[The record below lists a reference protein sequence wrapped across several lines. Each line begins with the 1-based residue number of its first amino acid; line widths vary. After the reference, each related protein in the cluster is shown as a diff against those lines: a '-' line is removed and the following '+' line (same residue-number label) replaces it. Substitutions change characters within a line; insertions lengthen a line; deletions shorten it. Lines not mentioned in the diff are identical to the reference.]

1 MFYILILAL
10 FRRGSAYFHKK
21 KYRDAKKDLEI
32 VMNKEP
38 NNKNAKELLLKVD
51 GELKKEEDEKMEVK
65 SKGGKRLVI
74 EETDGETEDEEEEEE
89 VKVEAKIESAPPVTV
104 TEPRAT
110 TTKTEEKSNE
120 KKKIEIKETE
130 EDDDEEE
137 TNDVEMKREEEV
149 VQPTPPPPPPAQPE
163 PPKPEVQLPQ
173 QVVDFKNEANKLFQ
187 NGHYGDAIDY
197 YSKAINQIQAASTH
211 DVYSNTLSI
220 LYSNRASC
228 KQKIGN
234 YKDAIND
241 CDLSL
246 SLYKDNSK
254 VIYKKAYSLELI
266 EKYGD
271 SLHEYEKIMR
281 LDSTHKQAQEGYN
294 RVKSLLIQR
303 GHYNKPKKSESTAA
317 PSSQENYEQLKTK
330 GNEFVKINRYT
341 EALECYTKCINV
353 DAKNPIAYLNRSLC
367 YIKLDKP
374 QLAIEDCDYVLS
386 VEKANVKALYRRAL
400 AYKVL
405 KVNEKAI
412 SDLESVIK
420 IEPNNT
426 IAIRE
431 LQALK
436 EQIKSEVKQMAKKIE
451 TIATSTTAEN
461 AKKSEPAPAPV
472 PPKPKEKQP
481 EPPAPT
487 QHKPR
492 QYQLPAKITNSFE
505 FLQAWNSI
513 NPNDIQTFCLL
524 LELIDSS
531 QLSSFIGTKL
541 DDSMISKF
549 IAAFHHY
556 LCLDL
561 DDHET
566 EDGYNIIKKR
576 KHDRLIVFS
585 YLQQLAKA
593 KRFDFVKSFLNE
605 ESKQLVK
612 QMFDYLE
619 EQLKSHKTNEFYN
632 ASNLEALKKSY
643 SN

>member
-1 MFYILILAL
+1 M
-10 FRRGSAYFHKK
+10 KK
-21 KYRDAKKDLEI
+21 
-32 VMNKEP
+32 
-38 NNKNAKELLLKVD
+38 
-51 GELKKEEDEKMEVK
+51 
-65 SKGGKRLVI
+65 
-74 EETDGETEDEEEEEE
+74 
-89 VKVEAKIESAPPVTV
+89 
-104 TEPRAT
+104 
-110 TTKTEEKSNE
+110 
-120 KKKIEIKETE
+120 
-130 EDDDEEE
+130 
-137 TNDVEMKREEEV
+137 EEEV
-149 VQPTPPPPPPAQPE
+149 VVQSTPPPVPTPVQPAE

-173 QVVDFKNEANKLFQ
+173 QVIDFKNEANKLFQ

-197 YSKAINQIQAASTH
+197 YSKAISQIQSTSTH
-211 DVYSNTLSI
+211 AVYSNTLSI

-246 SLYKDNSK
+246 SLYSDNSK
-254 VIYKKAYSLELI
+254 VLYKKAYSLELI

-281 LDSTHKQAQEGYN
+281 MDSTHKQAQEGYN
-294 RVKSLLIQR
+294 RVKNLLIQR
-303 GHYNKPKKSESTAA
+303 GHFNKPKKNHESTTAA
-317 PSSQENYEQLKTK
+317 AGASSQENYEQLKTK
-330 GNEFVKINRYT
+330 GNEFVKINKYT
-341 EALECYTKCINV
+341 EALDCYTKCINV
-353 DAKNPIAYLNRSLC
+353 DHKNPIAYLNRSLC
-367 YIKLDKP
+367 YIKLDQPK
-374 QLAIEDCDYVLS
+374 LAIEDCDYVLS

-412 SDLESVIK
+412 CDLESVIQ

-436 EQIKSEVKQMAKKIE
+436 EQIKSEVKQPTKKIE
-451 TIATSTTAEN
+451 PIETTTTTTAS
-461 AKKSEPAPAPV
+461 ATKKSDPTPVPTKPKQKQPEPAPAS
-472 PPKPKEKQP
+472 
-481 EPPAPT
+481 T
-487 QHKPR
+487 QQQKPR

-524 LELIDSS
+524 LELIESS
-531 QLSSFIGTKL
+531 QLSSYIGTKL
-541 DDSMISKF
+541 DDSMLSKF

-585 YLQQLAKA
+585 YLQQLSKA
-593 KRFDFVKSFLNE
+593 KRFEIVKSFLNE

-619 EQLKSHKTNEFYN
+619 EQLKSHKTNEFYD
-632 ASNLEALKKSY
+632 ASKLDALKKSY
-643 SN
+643 YN